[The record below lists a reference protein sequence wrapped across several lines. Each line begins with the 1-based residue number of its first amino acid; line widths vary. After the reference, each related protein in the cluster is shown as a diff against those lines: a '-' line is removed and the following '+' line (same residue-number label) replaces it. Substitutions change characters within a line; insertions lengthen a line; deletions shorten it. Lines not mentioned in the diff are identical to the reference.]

1 MIVASLIVLRVLL
14 QQSSFAHSHNRSHIG
29 DFSLSEFWDRNIY
42 GSISVTKPLVQIEE
56 ADEKSAH
63 LFKTERNQA
72 EFRHLWRDHLEK
84 FQQLNF
90 TTKEIKKADSE
101 QFCGFHQFY
110 FKSIIQYQHTI
121 PRPYLSAQAFYSSI
135 MSRGDASMFTSKMS
149 RSTGRCWKIVVFG
162 GSVTTADAFESSR
175 HPGRTVQ
182 DGVHRSWTY
191 WLDVLLNSL
200 GDTTCTAKPNS
211 TSGTT
216 PKHEVI
222 NLAVRA
228 RDTMFHLNRILYYR
242 RDPNH
247 VIHSADLI
255 IIESAVNDLNRAD
268 GSNLRTTELLIQVLK
283 QLKNSPALLW
293 LAASLHGNEVQFI
306 ITKNK
311 ISLKKYLSC
320 IVWYVCMYVCK

>member
-1 MIVASLIVLRVLL
+1 MTVASLLVLL
-14 QQSSFAHSHNRSHIG
+14 ILFQRSSSFAQSQNDNQSRIINREN
-29 DFSLSEFWDRNIY
+29 FSLSPFWNHSIY
-42 GSISVTKPLVQIEE
+42 GSIPVTKPLIQIDE
-56 ADEKSAH
+56 ADENYIH

-72 EFRHLWRDHLEK
+72 ELRHLWREYLEK
-84 FQQLNF
+84 FQQLNLS
-90 TTKEIKKADSE
+90 TKEVKADSE

-110 FKSIIQYQHTI
+110 YKSIIQYQYAI
-121 PRPYLSAQAFYSSI
+121 PRPYLSLQAYNSSL

-149 RSTGRCWKIVVFG
+149 RSTGRCWKILVFG

-175 HPGRTVQ
+175 HPGRTVKN
-182 DGVHRSWTY
+182 GVHRSWTY
-191 WLDVLLNSL
+191 WLNILLNSL
-200 GDTTCTAKPNS
+200 GDTACTATHNT

-293 LAASLHGNEVQFI
+293 LAASLHGNEVQ
-306 ITKNK
+306 
-311 ISLKKYLSC
+311 
-320 IVWYVCMYVCK
+320 

>member
-90 TTKEIKKADSE
+90 TTKEIKKSDSE

-216 PKHEVI
+216 P
-222 NLAVRA
+222 
-228 RDTMFHLNRILYYR
+228 
-242 RDPNH
+242 
-247 VIHSADLI
+247 
-255 IIESAVNDLNRAD
+255 
-268 GSNLRTTELLIQVLK
+268 TE
-283 QLKNSPALLW
+283 
-293 LAASLHGNEVQFI
+293 
-306 ITKNK
+306 T
-311 ISLKKYLSC
+311 
-320 IVWYVCMYVCK
+320 